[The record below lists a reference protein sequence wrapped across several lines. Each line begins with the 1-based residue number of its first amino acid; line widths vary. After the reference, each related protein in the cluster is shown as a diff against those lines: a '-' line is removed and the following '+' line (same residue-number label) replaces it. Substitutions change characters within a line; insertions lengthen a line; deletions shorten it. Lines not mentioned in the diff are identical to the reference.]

1 MVTLAIG
8 NGFHFSRLDGLPVC
22 FLSLLTLIPTLSSS
36 LWVIQLE
43 YGLSSQQISVS
54 SAQFA
59 SLTTLTIH
67 SKTVFEDFRAFA
79 YEILFLAH
87 PLVSLLFTYCCGFSP
102 SMQQFLL
109 L

>member
-1 MVTLAIG
+1 MV
-8 NGFHFSRLDGLPVC
+8 NGFHFPDWMDFLFAFYLFWLSFQLFLPV
-22 FLSLLTLIPTLSSS
+22 
-36 LWVIQLE
+36 
-43 YGLSSQQISVS
+43 YGLYNWVWSFQSTNLSVS

-87 PLVSLLFTYCCGFSP
+87 PLISLLLTYCCGFSP
-102 SMQQFLL
+102 SMPQFLL